1 MRPRTAQRKR
11 KRGGPNLSLRT
22 KAREYAMQMLFQ
34 SEMSPQDT
42 KKLEAK
48 FWKSA
53 KAADTTREFANA
65 LFEGAARDIA
75 SLDEQ
80 ITKNTAEANWKFE
93 RLAAIDRAILRL
105 GIHELRQGETPAR
118 VVINESVEL
127 AKKFSSEDASAFVN
141 AVLDSVRKS
150 LIKN

>member
-1 MRPRTAQRKR
+1 MGFRA
-11 KRGGPNLSLRT
+11 
-22 KAREYAMQMLFQ
+22 KARECAMQMLFQ
-34 SEMSPQDT
+34 SEMSPQDP
-42 KKLEAK
+42 KKLEAQ
-48 FWKSA
+48 FWRSA
-53 KAADTTREFANA
+53 KGSDTTREFANA
-65 LFEGAARDIA
+65 LFEGAVRDVA
-75 SLDEQ
+75 GLDEL
-80 ITKNTAEANWKFE
+80 ISKTTAEANWKFE
-93 RLAAIDRAILRL
+93 RIAAIDRAILRL

>member
-1 MRPRTAQRKR
+1 MLRRKR
-11 KRGGPNLSLRT
+11 KGGADNVSLRT

-34 SEMSPQDT
+34 SEMSPQDA

-53 KAADTTREFANA
+53 KASDTTREFANA
-65 LFEGAARDIA
+65 LFEGAATEVSTA
-75 SLDEQ
+75 DEA
-80 ITKNTAEANWKFE
+80 ITKHAVDWKLE
-93 RLAAIDRAILRL
+93 RIAAIDRAILRL
-105 GIHELRQGETPAR
+105 GIYELRRGETPAK

-141 AVLDSVRKS
+141 GLLDTVRKS
-150 LIKN
+150 LIKS

>member
-1 MRPRTAQRKR
+1 M
-11 KRGGPNLSLRT
+11 SLRT

-34 SEMSPQDT
+34 AEMSPQDA

-65 LFEGAARDIA
+65 LFEGASKEVAFA
-75 SLDEQ
+75 DEQ
-80 ITKNTAEANWKFE
+80 VAKHAIDWKLE
-93 RLAAIDRAILRL
+93 RIAAIDRAILRL
-105 GIHELRQGETPAR
+105 GIYELRRGETPHK

-141 AVLDSVRKS
+141 AILDTVRKS
-150 LIKN
+150 LIKS

>member
-1 MRPRTAQRKR
+1 M
-11 KRGGPNLSLRT
+11 SLRT

-150 LIKN
+150 LITQ

>member
-1 MRPRTAQRKR
+1 
-11 KRGGPNLSLRT
+11 
-22 KAREYAMQMLFQ
+22 MLFQ
-34 SEMSPQDT
+34 FEMSPQDA

-65 LFEGAARDIA
+65 LFEGAAA
-75 SLDEQ
+75 EVAEADEA
-80 ITKNTAEANWKFE
+80 ITKHAVDWKLE
-93 RLAAIDRAILRL
+93 RIAAIDRAILRL
-105 GIHELRQGETPAR
+105 GIYELRRGETPAK

-141 AVLDSVRKS
+141 GLLDTVRKS
-150 LIKN
+150 LIKS

>member
-1 MRPRTAQRKR
+1 
-11 KRGGPNLSLRT
+11 
-22 KAREYAMQMLFQ
+22 MQMLFQ
-34 SEMSPQDT
+34 SEMSPQDA

-65 LFEGAARDIA
+65 LFEGAATEVA
-75 SLDEQ
+75 TADEA
-80 ITKNTAEANWKFE
+80 ITKHAVDWKLE
-93 RLAAIDRAILRL
+93 RIAAIDRAILRL
-105 GIHELRQGETPAR
+105 GIYELRRGETPAK

-141 AVLDSVRKS
+141 GLLDTVRKS
-150 LIKN
+150 LIKS

>member
-1 MRPRTAQRKR
+1 
-11 KRGGPNLSLRT
+11 
-22 KAREYAMQMLFQ
+22 MQMLFQ

-42 KKLEAK
+42 QKLEAK

-65 LFEGAARDIA
+65 LFEGAAKEVA
-75 SLDEQ
+75 GLDEV
-80 ITKNTAEANWKFE
+80 IAKHADNWRLE

-105 GIHELRQGETPAR
+105 GIYELRQGETPAR
-118 VVINESVEL
+118 IVINESVEL

-141 AVLDSVRKS
+141 GILDTVRKS

>member
-1 MRPRTAQRKR
+1 M
-11 KRGGPNLSLRT
+11 SLRT

-34 SEMSPQDT
+34 SEMSPQDA

-65 LFEGAARDIA
+65 LFEGAAKEVA
-75 SLDEQ
+75 TADEA
-80 ITKNTAEANWKFE
+80 ITKYAVDWKLE
-93 RLAAIDRAILRL
+93 RIAAIDRSILRL
-105 GIHELRQGETPAR
+105 GIYELRQGETPAR

-127 AKKFSSEDASAFVN
+127 AKKFSSEEASAFVN
-141 AVLDSVRKS
+141 ALLDTVRKS
-150 LIKN
+150 LIKPE

>member
-1 MRPRTAQRKR
+1 MGFRA
-11 KRGGPNLSLRT
+11 
-22 KAREYAMQMLFQ
+22 KARECAMQMLFQ
-34 SEMSPQDT
+34 SEMSPQDP
-42 KKLEAK
+42 KRLEVQ

-53 KAADTTREFANA
+53 KGSDTTREFANA
-65 LFEGAARDIA
+65 LFEGAAKDIA
-75 SLDEQ
+75 GLDEL
-80 ITKNTAEANWKFE
+80 ISKTTAEANWKFE
-93 RLAAIDRAILRL
+93 RIAAIDRAILRL

>member
-1 MRPRTAQRKR
+1 
-11 KRGGPNLSLRT
+11 
-22 KAREYAMQMLFQ
+22 MQMLFQ
-34 SEMSPQDT
+34 SEMSPQDA

-65 LFEGAARDIA
+65 LFEGAATEVA
-75 SLDEQ
+75 SADEA
-80 ITKNTAEANWKFE
+80 ITKHAVDWKLE
-93 RLAAIDRAILRL
+93 RIAAIDRAILRL
-105 GIHELRQGETPAR
+105 GIYELRRGETPAK

-141 AVLDSVRKS
+141 GLLDTVRKS
-150 LIKN
+150 LIKS

>member
-1 MRPRTAQRKR
+1 
-11 KRGGPNLSLRT
+11 
-22 KAREYAMQMLFQ
+22 MQMLFQ
-34 SEMSPQDT
+34 SEMSPQDP
-42 KKLEAK
+42 KRLEVQ

-53 KAADTTREFANA
+53 KGSDTTREFANA
-65 LFEGAARDIA
+65 LFEGAAKDIA
-75 SLDEQ
+75 GLDEL
-80 ITKNTAEANWKFE
+80 ISKTTAEANWKFE
-93 RLAAIDRAILRL
+93 RIAAIDRAILRL

>member
-1 MRPRTAQRKR
+1 V
-11 KRGGPNLSLRT
+11 GLRA

-34 SEMSPQDT
+34 SEMSPQDA
-42 KKLEAK
+42 KKLETK

-65 LFEGAARDIA
+65 LFEGAAKEVA
-75 SLDEQ
+75 FADEQ
-80 ITKNTAEANWKFE
+80 ITKHAVDWKLE
-93 RLAAIDRAILRL
+93 RIAAIDRAILRL
-105 GIHELRQGETPAR
+105 GIYELRSGETPAR

-141 AVLDSVRKS
+141 AILDTVRKS
-150 LIKN
+150 LIKS

>member
-1 MRPRTAQRKR
+1 M
-11 KRGGPNLSLRT
+11 GLRA

-34 SEMSPQDT
+34 SEMSPQDA

-65 LFEGAARDIA
+65 LFEGAARDITG
-75 SLDEQ
+75 LDEL
-80 ITKNTAEANWKFE
+80 IVKNTVEANWRIE
-93 RLAAIDRAILRL
+93 RIAAIDRAILRL

-127 AKKFSSEDASAFVN
+127 AKKFSSDDASSFVN

>member
-1 MRPRTAQRKR
+1 
-11 KRGGPNLSLRT
+11 
-22 KAREYAMQMLFQ
+22 MQMLFQ
-34 SEMSPQDT
+34 FEMSPPDA

-65 LFEGAARDIA
+65 LFEGAAA
-75 SLDEQ
+75 EVAAADEA
-80 ITKNTAEANWKFE
+80 ITKHAVDWKLE
-93 RLAAIDRAILRL
+93 RIAAIDRAILRL
-105 GIHELRQGETPAR
+105 GIYELRRGETPAK

-141 AVLDSVRKS
+141 GLLDTVRKS
-150 LIKN
+150 LIKS